1 MNFIIYGMLGMILG
15 TMLILSGSTGDVLGV
30 WLFIGGAILIIQG
43 KNKDR
48 KENNSIKWFLE
59 F

>member
-48 KENNSIKWFLE
+48 KENNSIK
-59 F
+59 